1 LQATTLRNINIII
14 NIKIYFLILKLE
26 KIRNFPNIYKANG
39 LYDAWLEYGDY
50 FSYNKTS
57 RAQIFKRDQS
67 KVVNIDSLI
76 KLMRSNNYTKDPF
89 SKCSCK
95 PPYSAELAISSR
107 SDLNLPKGKYPFE
120 DLGYGSNGATDMKVT
135 NWNMSKTFQFI
146 AIYGPTYD
154 EANNI
159 PPFVWSK
166 SGFTKNKDHF
176 GQPDKFQ
183 FGPFNATW
191 KF

>member
-1 LQATTLRNINIII
+1 
-14 NIKIYFLILKLE
+14 
-26 KIRNFPNIYKANG
+26 
-39 LYDAWLEYGDY
+39 
-50 FSYNKTS
+50 
-57 RAQIFKRDQS
+57 
-67 KVVNIDSLI
+67 
-76 KLMRSNNYTKDPF
+76 MRSNNYTKDPF